1 VKWTPDCQVCG
12 NVGCVAVPAKDE
24 LSAPDT
30 HKWCFCAHASMARE
44 IRGGGYP
51 GQLTAE
57 AFTRWPETRAKRVFA
72 WQSQRWD
79 QHRAR
84 LKVQGYTAL
93 GQLEGEFAAGS
104 EAEREQMLRRL
115 DAQQAVDRVKAAERG
130 RSPRGSLRNGNQ
142 PGDPSVAPRCGARAK
157 TRGGKPCRA
166 PAMPNGRCRLHGGL
180 STGPKTG
187 TSWEQEATRRKLLAQ
202 NFKGSAVRLS

>member
-1 VKWTPDCQVCG
+1 MHIDPIRPFLRQVSSAYSPATELFPGNQLAECASTVKTM
-12 NVGCVAVPAKDE
+12 
-24 LSAPDT
+24 T
-30 HKWCFCAHASMARE
+30 
-44 IRGGGYP
+44 
-51 GQLTAE
+51 
-57 AFTRWPETRAKRVFA
+57 
-72 WQSQRWD
+72 
-79 QHRAR
+79 

-93 GQLEGEFAAGS
+93 GQLDAEFAAGS
-104 EAEREQMLRRL
+104 EAEREQMLSRL

-180 STGPKTG
+180 S
-187 TSWEQEATRRKLLAQ
+187 
-202 NFKGSAVRLS
+202 